1 MKKILLRIA
10 VAIVLIAAGG
20 GAYWALS
27 CPCGGVPG
35 FVLRGEEH
43 REPVQDWRFANDVSL
58 CQVQITAGW
67 LPHSVNLNC
76 MATPS
81 GELFLSC
88 SVGTRKYW
96 CQRVG
101 ADHPGRLRL
110 NGSVYP
116 VVLNRVTDPATLDA
130 AWAARIQKLQR
141 PDVQALQPPGSVTPP
156 LDAKRPDS
164 WWSFQVRS
172 RTAS

>member
-10 VAIVLIAAGG
+10 VAIVLIAATG

-35 FVLRGEEH
+35 FVLRGEEQ

-58 CQVQITAGW
+58 CQMQITAGW

-96 CQRVG
+96 CQHVG

-110 NGSVYP
+110 N
-116 VVLNRVTDPATLDA
+116 
-130 AWAARIQKLQR
+130 
-141 PDVQALQPPGSVTPP
+141 
-156 LDAKRPDS
+156 
-164 WWSFQVRS
+164 
-172 RTAS
+172 